1 MMVTK
6 NRLLARNASD
16 LIPNTISEQSERNE
30 EIKIARSIKRQ
41 ANVERKKSSGMI
53 DFSSLDSF
61 KEEP

>member
-30 EIKIARSIKRQ
+30 EIKIARSIKRE
-41 ANVERKKSSGMI
+41 ADVKRKKSSDMI
-53 DFSSLDSF
+53 DF
-61 KEEP
+61 